1 MNPSVRVAGWAMT
14 VYAIV
19 FVTTFSVN
27 AALSI
32 LGDAPR
38 YPLAGEMQ
46 ARGWEGILF
55 MLFWASAGIALAV
68 AAPALAGVVWPAGGL
83 AARISTTFGTIAA
96 GGWMLTG
103 CAAFAQRTA
112 LLNGN
117 IAAVGADPA
126 AERAVVEGL
135 FILVHL
141 GGILFAFA
149 AVPWISMVAVGAARG
164 ERMSRA
170 VIGLL
175 WVAGVTPLLGFLVTG
190 YQYGIFGAVLGFG
203 IAGILLLRRWRRER
217 AVPER
222 TAASATA
229 A

>member
-55 MLFWASAGIALAV
+55 MMLWASAGIALAV
-68 AAPALAGVVWPAGGL
+68 AAPSLAGVVWPAGSL

-96 GGWMLTG
+96 AGWMLTG
-103 CAAFAQRTA
+103 CAGFAQRTA
-112 LLNGN
+112 LLNAN
-117 IAAVGADPA
+117 IAAVGADAA

-141 GGILFAFA
+141 GTILFAFA

-164 ERMSRA
+164 ERMSRT

-175 WVAGVTPLLGFLVTG
+175 WIAGVTPLLAFLVTG

-217 AVPER
+217 VVPER

>member
-1 MNPSVRVAGWAMT
+1 MNPTLRAAGWAMT
-14 VYAIV
+14 GYAIA
-19 FVTTFSVN
+19 FVATFSVN

-32 LGDAPR
+32 LVERSR

-46 ARGWEGILF
+46 AVGWGGVAF
-55 MLFWASAGIALAV
+55 MLLWGGAGIALTV

-83 AARISTTFGTIAA
+83 AARTSTTFGAIAA
-96 GGWMLTG
+96 GGWMFSG
-103 CAAFAQRTA
+103 CAGFAQRTA

-117 IAAVGADPA
+117 IAAVGADPS

-135 FILVHL
+135 FILVHV

-149 AVPWISMVAVGAARG
+149 AVPWIGIVAVGAARHG
-164 ERMSRA
+164 RMSRA
-170 VIGLL
+170 VIAWL
-175 WVAGVTPLLGFLVTG
+175 WVAGASPLLAFLVTG
-190 YQYGIFGAVLGFG
+190 YQYGFFGTVLGFG
-203 IAGILLLRRWRRER
+203 IAGVLLLRRGRRES
-217 AVPER
+217 AEPER

>member
-1 MNPSVRVAGWAMT
+1 MNASVRVAGWAML
-14 VYAIV
+14 AFASV
-19 FVTTFSVN
+19 FVATFAVN
-27 AALSI
+27 FALRM
-32 LGDAPR
+32 LGEPPE

-46 ARGWEGILF
+46 ARGWEGIIFL
-55 MLFWASAGIALAV
+55 LFWASAGIALAV
-68 AAPALAGVVWPAGGL
+68 AAPALADVVWPAGGL
-83 AARISTTFGTIAA
+83 AARTSTTFGTIAA

-103 CAAFAQRTA
+103 CAGFAQRTA
-112 LLNGN
+112 MLNGN

-141 GGILFAFA
+141 GTILFAFA

-164 ERMSRA
+164 ERMSRT

-175 WVAGVTPLLGFLVTG
+175 WFAGVTPLLAFLVTG

-203 IAGILLLRRWRRER
+203 VAGILLLRRWRRER

>member
-1 MNPSVRVAGWAMT
+1 MNASVRVAGWAM
-14 VYAIV
+14 VGFAIV
-19 FVTTFSVN
+19 FVATFSVN
-27 AALSI
+27 VTLSI
-32 LGDAPR
+32 LGGTPR

-68 AAPALAGVVWPAGGL
+68 ASPALAGVVWPAGGL

-96 GGWMLTG
+96 SGWMLTG
-103 CAAFAQRTA
+103 CAGFAQRTA
-112 LLNGN
+112 MLNGN

-141 GGILFAFA
+141 GCILFAFA

-164 ERMSRA
+164 ERMSRT

-175 WVAGVTPLLGFLVTG
+175 WVAGVTPLLAFLVTG

-203 IAGILLLRRWRRER
+203 IAGILLLRRWRRGTIE
-217 AVPER
+217 PER
-222 TAASATA
+222 TAASVTA

>member
-14 VYAIV
+14 GYAIV

-46 ARGWEGILF
+46 ARGWEGIVF

-164 ERMSRA
+164 ERMSRT

-175 WVAGVTPLLGFLVTG
+175 WIAGVTPLLVFLVTG
-190 YQYGIFGAVLGFG
+190 YQYGVFGAVLGFG
-203 IAGILLLRRWRRER
+203 IAGILLLRRSRRER

>member
-14 VYAIV
+14 GYAMV
-19 FVTTFSVN
+19 FVATFSVN
-27 AALSI
+27 ATLSI
-32 LGDAPR
+32 LGGTPR

-46 ARGWEGILF
+46 ARGWEGVVF
-55 MLFWASAGIALAV
+55 MLLWASAGIALAV
-68 AAPALAGVVWPAGGL
+68 AAPALADVVWPTGGL

-103 CAAFAQRTA
+103 CAGFAQRTT

-141 GGILFAFA
+141 GTILFAFA
-149 AVPWISMVAVGAARG
+149 AVPWIAMIAVGAARG
-164 ERMSRA
+164 ERMSHP

-175 WVAGVTPLLGFLVTG
+175 WVAGVAPLLAFLVTG

-203 IAGILLLRRWRRER
+203 IAGILLLRRWRRGTIE
-217 AVPER
+217 PER
-222 TAASATA
+222 TAVSTSAA
-229 A
+229 

>member
-1 MNPSVRVAGWAMT
+1 MNASVRVAGWAML
-14 VYAIV
+14 AFASV
-19 FVTTFSVN
+19 FVATFTVN
-27 AALSI
+27 FALRL
-32 LGDAPR
+32 LGEPPE

-46 ARGWEGILF
+46 ARGWEGIIFL
-55 MLFWASAGIALAV
+55 LFWASAGIALAI
-68 AAPALAGVVWPAGGL
+68 AAPALADVAWPGGGL
-83 AARISTTFGTIAA
+83 SARISTTFGTIAA
-96 GGWMLTG
+96 AGWMLTG
-103 CAAFAQRTA
+103 CAGFAQRTA

-141 GGILFAFA
+141 GTILFAFA
-149 AVPWISMVAVGAARG
+149 AVPWISMVALGAARG
-164 ERMSRA
+164 KRMSRP

-175 WVAGVTPLLGFLVTG
+175 WVAGITPLLAFLVTG

-203 IAGILLLRRWRRER
+203 IAGILLLRRWRRGTIE
-217 AVPER
+217 PEL
-222 TAASATA
+222 TGASASA

>member
-1 MNPSVRVAGWAMT
+1 MNASVRVAGWAMLGF
-14 VYAIV
+14 AIV
-19 FVTTFSVN
+19 FVATFSGN
-27 AALSI
+27 MTLTI
-32 LGDAPR
+32 LGDTPQ

-46 ARGWEGILF
+46 ARGWEGIIFL
-55 MLFWASAGIALAV
+55 LFWASAGIALAV
-68 AAPALAGVVWPAGGL
+68 AAPALADVVWPACGL
-83 AARISTTFGTIAA
+83 AARTSTTFGTIAA
-96 GGWMLTG
+96 AGWMLTG
-103 CAAFAQRTA
+103 CAGFAQRTA
-112 LLNGN
+112 LLNRN

-141 GGILFAFA
+141 GIILFAFA

-164 ERMSRA
+164 KRMSRT

-175 WVAGVTPLLGFLVTG
+175 WFAGVAPLLAFLVTG

-203 IAGILLLRRWRRER
+203 IAGILLLRRLRRER

>member
-1 MNPSVRVAGWAMT
+1 MNTSVRVAGWAML
-14 VYAIV
+14 VFAIV
-19 FVTTFSVN
+19 FVATFTVN
-27 AALSI
+27 VMLRV
-32 LGDAPR
+32 LGETPE
-38 YPLAGEMQ
+38 YPLANEMQ
-46 ARGWEGILF
+46 ARSWEGIVFL
-55 MLFWASAGIALAV
+55 LFWASAGIALAV
-68 AAPALAGVVWPAGGL
+68 AAPALADVVWPAGGL
-83 AARISTTFGTIAA
+83 AARVSTTFGTIAA

-103 CAAFAQRTA
+103 GAGFAQRTA

-141 GGILFAFA
+141 GTILFAFA
-149 AVPWISMVAVGAARG
+149 AVPWISMVAIGAARG
-164 ERMSRA
+164 ERMSRT

-175 WVAGVTPLLGFLVTG
+175 WVAGITPLLSFLVTG

-203 IAGILLLRRWRRER
+203 IAGILLLRRWHR
-217 AVPER
+217 ATSRSER
-222 TAASATA
+222 TAVSATA

>member
-55 MLFWASAGIALAV
+55 MMLWASAGIALAV
-68 AAPALAGVVWPAGGL
+68 AAPSLAGVVWPAGGL

-96 GGWMLTG
+96 AGWMLTG
-103 CAAFAQRTA
+103 CAGFAQRTA
-112 LLNGN
+112 LLNAN
-117 IAAVGADPA
+117 IAAVGADAA

-141 GGILFAFA
+141 GTILFAFA

-164 ERMSRA
+164 ERMSRT

-175 WVAGVTPLLGFLVTG
+175 WIAGVTPLLAFLVTG

>member
-1 MNPSVRVAGWAMT
+1 MNASVRVAGWALLGF
-14 VYAIV
+14 AIV
-19 FVTTFSVN
+19 FVATFTVN
-27 AALSI
+27 ATLSI
-32 LGDAPR
+32 LGGTPR

-103 CAAFAQRTA
+103 CAGFAQRTA
-112 LLNGN
+112 MLNEN
-117 IAAVGADPA
+117 I
-126 AERAVVEGL
+126 
-135 FILVHL
+135 
-141 GGILFAFA
+141 A

-164 ERMSRA
+164 ERMSRT
-170 VIGLL
+170 VIGAL
-175 WVAGVTPLLGFLVTG
+175 WVAGVAPLLGFLVTG

-203 IAGILLLRRWRRER
+203 IAGILLLRRWRREH

-222 TAASATA
+222 AASSATA